1 MRESPDDE
9 PPLIDIARE
18 DARLSRRVRRNLEIL
33 DEHSR
38 DPEFRR
44 LVRKVLD
51 GRVSPREE
59 AVRRR
64 EGPSS

>member
-1 MRESPDDE
+1 MRESREDE
-9 PPLIDIARE
+9 PPLIDIARG

-44 LVRKVLD
+44 LVRKVLE
-51 GRVSPREE
+51 GPVS
-59 AVRRR
+59 RRR
-64 EGPSS
+64 EGPLG